1 MKDPQAQQREDQR
14 LEGKARKD
22 TDKVPTYQELLDAA
36 LDQTFPASDPIS
48 PSAAMHAEEQ
58 AEKNAKDAADWKL
71 KPGGDQPTG
80 SAASAG
86 SSDTSGS
93 SGSATAGSKGESP
106 GGTPQPGTTSAGAAG
121 PAS

>member
-22 TDKVPTYQELLDAA
+22 TDKVPTYQELLDDA

-58 AEKNAKDAADWKL
+58 AEKNAKDQADWKL
-71 KPGGDQPTG
+71 KPGRDQPAGG
-80 SAASAG
+80 SAPAG
-86 SSDTSGS
+86 SADNA
-93 SGSATAGSKGESP
+93 ATTGR
-106 GGTPQPGTTSAGAAG
+106 
-121 PAS
+121 

>member
-22 TDKVPTYQELLDAA
+22 TDKVPTYQELLDEA

-58 AEKNAKDAADWKL
+58 AEKSAKDATDWKL
-71 KPGGDQPTG
+71 RPGCAEPADPAAASGQPAGTG
-80 SAASAG
+80 ALPSAA
-86 SSDTSGS
+86 
-93 SGSATAGSKGESP
+93 ATDR
-106 GGTPQPGTTSAGAAG
+106 
-121 PAS
+121 

>member
-14 LEGKARKD
+14 LEGKAHKD
-22 TDKVPTYQELLDAA
+22 TDKVPTYQELLDDA

-80 SAASAG
+80 GATAAPP
-86 SSDTSGS
+86 S
-93 SGSATAGSKGESP
+93 SGNATPSTPTP
-106 GGTPQPGTTSAGAAG
+106 GR
-121 PAS
+121 